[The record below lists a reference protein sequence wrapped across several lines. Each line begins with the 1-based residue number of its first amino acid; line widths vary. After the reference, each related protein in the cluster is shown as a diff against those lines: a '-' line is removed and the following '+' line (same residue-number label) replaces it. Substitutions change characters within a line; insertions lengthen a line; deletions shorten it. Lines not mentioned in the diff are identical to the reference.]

1 MEEKEIN
8 KEEAENE
15 KISMTDEQLREFV
28 NVLTVRAYDSAD
40 NLYRNI
46 DDDEAREYCK
56 SDIDSVK
63 KALLDYDL
71 ARKYAEAKGKRA
83 LRMLQHKD
91 IPCVILVNELRLA
104 AEALLAISA
113 EKVKES
119 LEKQRKMAEEDKQ

>member
-1 MEEKEIN
+1 MKKQEIEEEKKDEQ
-8 KEEAENE
+8 EFA
-15 KISMTDEQLREFV
+15 MTDEQLHELL

-91 IPCVILVNELRLA
+91 IPYVILVNELRLA
-104 AEALLAISA
+104 GEALLAISA